1 MNCIEKM
8 YKEIEEILQK
18 EKNEASH
25 MQVSFK
31 EIKYSFDDKTEKEQ
45 EKVVVD
51 YLSSIVFDEKSMQ
64 KKYFDNAKA
73 LNFIYFIFKK
83 YATLYDVSKEEQ
95 SYINDIEHK
104 VSSEEDLV
112 SALTRLENEFVNLS
126 YESDEL
132 KEYFTNPYNALFK
145 DEKGYY
151 AVILNGKFSDV
162 KRPQGYIANQIK
174 KVVKDM
180 VDKYVEDFLSS
191 FSSDK
196 ERNTFLNNIKAEV
209 NKLSYNDPLELQTF
223 IENYLFNFLSKKN
236 VTKEFFD
243 SYLLDK
249 GLTLEKQGNFYYNK
263 KAYQKYA
270 EYKKIEFRYWLII
283 NRI

>member
-8 YKEIEEILQK
+8 YKEIEVILEK

-31 EIKYSFDDKTEKEQ
+31 EIKYSFDDKTDKEQ

-51 YLSSIVFDEKSMQ
+51 YLSSIAFDEKTMQ
-64 KKYFDNAKA
+64 KKYFDNVKA

-83 YATLYDVSKEEQ
+83 YAVLNDISKEEE
-95 SYINDIEHK
+95 SYIKDLEHK

-112 SALTRLENEFVNLS
+112 NALTRLENEFVNLT
-126 YESDEL
+126 YESEEL

-162 KRPQGYIANQIK
+162 KRPQGYIANQIR
-174 KVVKDM
+174 KVVKEM
-180 VDKYVEDFLSS
+180 VDNYVEDFITS

-196 ERNTFLNNIKAEV
+196 ERNTFINNIKAEV
-209 NKLSYNDPLELQTF
+209 NKLTYNDPLELQTF

-243 SYLLDK
+243 SYLLNK

-263 KAYQKYA
+263 KAYQRYA
-270 EYKKIEFRYWLII
+270 EYKKIEFRY
-283 NRI
+283 